1 MATDADTMTTDID
14 ATRSLVDGIR
24 EWVMLESPSHDIE
37 RVDRMMALASEQA
50 RQLGL
55 STDLIDLGEG
65 SARMLHVTNRQA
77 GDSRPGL
84 LIIAHL
90 DTVHPVG
97 TLQVNACRQEGDRLY
112 GPGVYDMKA
121 GAYLALR
128 ALAEAGQDGGTPL
141 PVDVLFSPDEEIG
154 SPASRAH
161 IERIAGQAR
170 CVLVTEPA
178 RPNGGRCVTARK
190 GTGQVKVKVTG
201 RPAHAGMQH
210 EKGRSAIKEMAH
222 QVLALEAMTDYERGI
237 TVSVGTIRGGTTTN
251 VVPSECEAV
260 VDFRVPD
267 AEAAEFLLARIRALR
282 AVDPDVTLSVTAD
295 LNRPPMARSE
305 NTAALFASARDC
317 ALRAGFA
324 LEEAPMTGG
333 GSDANF
339 TAALGIPT
347 IDGLGADGDGA
358 HTLKEYI
365 LVSTL
370 VQRLAF
376 WKLLLR
382 ELR

>member
-1 MATDADTMTTDID
+1 MAIDT
-14 ATRSLVDGIR
+14 ATISTNDKSLIEGIR

-37 RVDRMMALASEQA
+37 RVGEMMVLAGEQA
-50 RQLGL
+50 RRLGL
-55 STDLIDLGEG
+55 RTDLIDLGAE
-65 SARMLHVTNRQA
+65 SANMLHVTNRQP
-77 GDSRPGL
+77 GDVSPGL
-84 LIIAHL
+84 LIVAHL

-97 TLQVNACRQEGDRLY
+97 TLRVNACRQEGDRLY

-121 GAYLALR
+121 GAYLALC
-128 ALAEAGQDGGTPL
+128 ALGEATRNDGTAL
-141 PVDVLFSPDEEIG
+141 PVDFLFSPDEEIG

-161 IERIAGQAR
+161 IERFAGRAR

-190 GTGQVKVKVTG
+190 GTGMVKVKAIG

-210 EKGRSAIKEMAH
+210 ENGRSAIKEMAH
-222 QVLALEAMTDYERGI
+222 QVLALEAMTDYARGI

-267 AEAAEFLLARIRALR
+267 ADAAEFLLARIRAMK
-282 AVDPDVTLSVTAD
+282 AVDPDVTLSIDAA
-295 LNRPPMARSE
+295 LNRPPMARDE
-305 NTAALFASARDC
+305 NTAALFATARDC
-317 ALRAGFA
+317 ASRAGFS

-358 HTLKEYI
+358 HTLKEYV

-370 VQRLAF
+370 TQRLAF
-376 WKLLLR
+376 WRELLR
-382 ELR
+382 GLR

>member
-1 MATDADTMTTDID
+1 MAID
-14 ATRSLVDGIR
+14 AATISTNDKSLIEGIR

-37 RVDRMMALASEQA
+37 RVGKMMVLAGEQA
-50 RQLGL
+50 RRMGL
-55 STDLIDLGEG
+55 RTDLIDLGAE
-65 SARMLHVTNRQA
+65 SAKMLHVTNRQP
-77 GDSRPGL
+77 GDVSPGL

-97 TLQVNACRQEGDRLY
+97 TLRVNACRQEGDRLY

-121 GAYLALR
+121 GAYLALC
-128 ALAEAGQDGGTPL
+128 ALGEAARNGGTAL
-141 PVDVLFSPDEEIG
+141 PVDFLFSPDEEIG
-154 SPASRAH
+154 SPASRSH
-161 IERIAGQAR
+161 IERFAGRAH

-190 GTGQVKVKVTG
+190 GTGVVKVKIIG

-210 EKGRSAIKEMAH
+210 ENGRSAIKEMAH
-222 QVLALEAMTDYERGI
+222 QVLALEAMTDYARGI

-251 VVPSECEAV
+251 VVPSECEAI

-267 AEAAEFLLARIRALR
+267 AEAAEFLLARVRAMK
-282 AVDPDVTLSVTAD
+282 AVDPDVTLSIDAA
-295 LNRPPMARSE
+295 LNRPPMARDE
-305 NTAALFASARDC
+305 NTAALFATASDC
-317 ALRAGFA
+317 ANRAGFS

-358 HTLKEYI
+358 HTLKEYV

-370 VQRLAF
+370 AQRLAF
-376 WKLLLR
+376 WKELLR
-382 ELR
+382 GLR

>member
-1 MATDADTMTTDID
+1 
-14 ATRSLVDGIR
+14 
-24 EWVMLESPSHDIE
+24 
-37 RVDRMMALASEQA
+37 
-50 RQLGL
+50 
-55 STDLIDLGEG
+55 
-65 SARMLHVTNRQA
+65 
-77 GDSRPGL
+77 
-84 LIIAHL
+84 
-90 DTVHPVG
+90 
-97 TLQVNACRQEGDRLY
+97 
-112 GPGVYDMKA
+112 
-121 GAYLALR
+121 
-128 ALAEAGQDGGTPL
+128 
-141 PVDVLFSPDEEIG
+141 
-154 SPASRAH
+154 
-161 IERIAGQAR
+161 
-170 CVLVTEPA
+170 
-178 RPNGGRCVTARK
+178 
-190 GTGQVKVKVTG
+190 
-201 RPAHAGMQH
+201 
-210 EKGRSAIKEMAH
+210 MAH

-251 VVPSECEAV
+251 VVASECEAV